1 MAKYTQ
7 MVYHHHT
14 AKPNLTL
21 NNNTTDVKILGCFY
35 AQSNRLPFIKVRF
48 FKVSFAF
55 FCASIPWQASARQDF
70 LSFTTTFV
78 YKQYKAFLFLS

>member
-55 FCASIPWQASARQDF
+55 FCASIAWQASARQDF